1 MHDGTTDP
9 QFATTS
15 QEMTAGTETAVSAE
29 PAAPE
34 EDWQH
39 SQISVIWK
47 GVETVMRHMIGLL
60 DKIDAG
66 VEGLRGVGT
75 EHVGRALEDNALAV
89 DRMRKQLREGIARL
103 DQQLV
108 VFSAQGLAQQ
118 QDLRRQM
125 RALEAQVATLAATQK
140 AAAPGAPP
148 AWVEDLL
155 TRIEER
161 LATRTAA
168 ASQERIAD
176 LEPAGGGLA
185 AAAVRGG
192 KTRCGAAGRGRA
204 GDPAAAGGVD
214 RHPGTRPERGPRRR
228 GATRRLTP
236 GQEIA
241 PGSAEAGGV
250 TRAGPPP

>member
-108 VFSAQGLAQQ
+108 VFSAQGIAQQ

-125 RALEAQVATLAATQK
+125 RALEAQVATLAAAQK
-140 AAAPGAPP
+140 AAAPNAPP
-148 AWVEDLL
+148 VWVEDLL
-155 TRIEER
+155 ARIEER

-176 LEPAGGGLA
+176 LELQVA
-185 AAAVRGG
+185 ALQRQLSEAARRDVAPLG
-192 KTRCGAAGRGRA
+192 GAAQEIRLLLA
-204 GDPAAAGGVD
+204 ELIAIQ
-214 RHPGTRPERGPRRR
+214 ERDQKEGPRRR

>member
-75 EHVGRALEDNALAV
+75 EQVGRALEDNALAV

-108 VFSAQGLAQQ
+108 VFSAQGIAQQ

-125 RALEAQVATLAATQK
+125 RALEAQVATLAAAQK

-155 TRIEER
+155 ARIEER

-176 LEPAGGGLA
+176 LELQVAALQRQLSEAARRDVAPLGGAAQEIRLLLA
-185 AAAVRGG
+185 ELIAIQERDQKEGRGG
-192 KTRCGAAGRGRA
+192 AAQHVA
-204 GDPAAAGGVD
+204 
-214 RHPGTRPERGPRRR
+214 
-228 GATRRLTP
+228 
-236 GQEIA
+236 
-241 PGSAEAGGV
+241 
-250 TRAGPPP
+250 